1 MKMYSISDEVYKFY
15 IEDTKRGK
23 NASKECVERKLVAMS
38 LVAPIV
44 VDNGVGCKRYQFGT
58 FNFLVREDSNEVGM
72 VFWSQKPCYVPDEN
86 SKRLR
91 ELYKLIGLSDDGQS
105 IIAPINEVELEDYC
119 SKNNLSNEGTYR
131 NFFVEI
137 FEDIIS
143 EVSLAK
149 KE

>member
-1 MKMYSISDEVYKFY
+1 MRMYSISDEVYKFY

-38 LVAPIV
+38 LVAPVV

-58 FNFLVREDSNEVGM
+58 FNFLVREDVDEVGM
-72 VFWSQKPCYVPDEN
+72 VFWSQKPCYVPEEN

-91 ELYKLIGLSDDGQS
+91 EIYKLIGLSEDGQS
-105 IIAPINEVELEDYC
+105 IIAPIDNKALEDYC
-119 SKNNLSNEGTYR
+119 TNNNLSNEGTYR
-131 NFFVEI
+131 NFFFEM

-143 EVSLAK
+143 EMSLS
-149 KE
+149 E